1 MLLNPSVVCGLLLYF
16 FDFVWRFFA
25 FILSC
30 VARYAPSSS
39 SKNHSRQIS
48 KPLAAN
54 FCELF
59 NNAKIAIIN
68 GLCKI
73 GLSCG
78 VVGLSVFVGSG
89 SGSCHALR
97 SVGGGR

>member
-16 FDFVWRFFA
+16 FDFVWRFFC
-25 FILSC
+25 FHPQLC
-30 VARYAPSSS
+30 SSLRTLVFKQKS
-39 SKNHSRQIS
+39 LEQIS

-59 NNAKIAIIN
+59 NNAKIAIIK

-73 GLSCG
+73 GLSRG

-97 SVGGGR
+97 SVGGG